1 MNDYMKKINLSSISN
16 RIERNKAKT
25 FNDFI
30 DLLNKEKYIL
40 NSKFKGMLI
49 NVNLICPNGCSY
61 SVKPNNFK
69 NLGQR
74 CPCRVPKYQQ
84 KLNDKFGNVYK
95 LINLEKNI
103 ATVIHTECDTN
114 NKFIIPIS
122 SLLKRKTVFCD
133 NCKYEKDNN
142 KIYVSKRLLS
152 CYNKYFEF
160 LSKEGKETYNLKCRK
175 CGHKFSRAESTLR
188 DALDR
193 GNRSHCPN
201 CEPYKAKNESKQASY
216 IKYILKYYFKGICK
230 CEEKVKVLIN
240 GKIRTLSA
248 DIVLHQPVNLHI
260 EVNGSQHNSD
270 DSLYSTDQVLYSK
283 KVEYFQNKKYKL
295 VELEI
300 TDYFS
305 TDIEN
310 FDYFIKELCHNH
322 DISYHDYDIV
332 KSDALKYCY
341 MTKHEYAYE
350 KRYDILNMYENELA
364 TINDISKKFNIKSQ
378 IISEILIHVFNIK
391 ITSPSNRI
399 LDKYSNEI
407 SNDYTNGSTWNEI
420 CSRYNI
426 SVATLRKFIIENN
439 LEKDNKLVLLS
450 LNSSPQ
456 FYKDMPHFCKENN
469 IKGNYAIPKEYKY
482 FRNTLNAFLINIDYY
497 NNLTPGEKS
506 KMINIM
512 KDRNK
517 RLEKNKTINHR
528 NPNIKVA
535 QIDIHT
541 NKVLTLFDSVKD
553 AKKAIGVSTISD
565 CLQGKQKTSGG
576 YKWSYVDIT
585 NL

>member
-1 MNDYMKKINLSSISN
+1 MNNYMKKVDLCTIHNK
-16 RIERNKAKT
+16 IERNKAKT
-25 FNDFI
+25 LNDFI
-30 DLLNKEKYIL
+30 DLLNKEGYIL

-49 NVNLICPNGCSY
+49 NVDLICPNGCNY
-61 SVKPNNFK
+61 PVKPNNFK

-74 CPCRVPKYQQ
+74 CPCRLPKYQQ
-84 KLNDKFGNVYK
+84 QLNKKFGNVYK

-103 ATVIHTECDTN
+103 ATVVHTECNTN
-114 NKFIIPIS
+114 NNFTIPIS
-122 SLLKRKTVFCD
+122 SLLKRKNVFCD
-133 NCKYEKDNN
+133 NCKDGKDNN
-142 KIYVSKRLLS
+142 KVYISERLLTS
-152 CYNKYFEF
+152 YNEYFEF
-160 LSKEGKETYNLKCRK
+160 LSREGKETYNLKCKK
-175 CGHKFSRAESTLR
+175 CGYEFSRSESTLR

-216 IKYILKYYFKGICK
+216 VKYMLKYYLKNICQ
-230 CEEKVKVLIN
+230 CEEKIKVLIED
-240 GKIRTLSA
+240 KIRTLSA
-248 DIVLHQPVNLHI
+248 DIVLHEPIKLHI

-270 DSLYSTDQVLYSK
+270 DCLYSTDQVLYSK

-310 FDYFIKELCHNH
+310 FDYFIKELFDTHN
-322 DISYHDYDIV
+322 IFYPDYDLV

-350 KRYDILNMYENELA
+350 KRNEIFSMYENEFA
-364 TINDISKKFNIKSQ
+364 TINTISEKFNIKSN
-378 IISEILIHVFNIK
+378 IISEILKYVFNVE
-391 ITSPSNRI
+391 ITSPGNRI
-399 LDKYSNEI
+399 LAKYSKEI
-407 SNDYTNGSTWNEI
+407 KDYYTNSSTWNEI
-420 CSRYNI
+420 SSKYNI
-426 SVATLRKFIIENN
+426 SIPTLRKFIIENN
-439 LEKDNKLVLLS
+439 LEKNNKLVLLS
-450 LNSSPQ
+450 LDNSPQ
-456 FYKDMPHFCKENN
+456 FYKDMTHFCKENN
-469 IKGNYAIPKEYKY
+469 IKGHYATPSEYKY
-482 FRNTLNAFLINIDYY
+482 FRNNLNAFLINIDYY
-497 NNLTPGEKS
+497 NSLTPDEKS

-512 KDRNK
+512 KDRDK
-517 RLEKNKTINHR
+517 RLERSKNIKHR

-535 QIDIHT
+535 QIDIYT
-541 NKVLTLFDSVKD
+541 DKVLTLFDSVKD

-576 YKWSYVDIT
+576 YKWSYIDIT

>member
-1 MNDYMKKINLSSISN
+1 MNNYMKKIDLSTIN
-16 RIERNKAKT
+16 NKVERNKAKT

-30 DLLNKEKYIL
+30 DLLNKEGYIL
-40 NSKFKGMLI
+40 NSEFKGMLT
-49 NVNLICPNGCSY
+49 NVNLICPNGCNY
-61 SVKPNNFK
+61 PVKPNNFK
-69 NLGQR
+69 NIGQR

-84 KLNDKFGNVYK
+84 QLDDKFGNVYK

-103 ATVIHTECDTN
+103 ATVIHTECNTN
-114 NKFIIPIS
+114 NNFKIPIL
-122 SLLKRKTVFCD
+122 SLLERKTIFCD
-133 NCKYEKDNN
+133 NCKNKKNN
-142 KIYVSKRLLS
+142 SMYISERLLS
-152 CYNKYFEF
+152 CYNRYFEF
-160 LSKEGKETYNLKCRK
+160 LSKEGKETYKLKCRK

-193 GNRSHCPN
+193 GNRSHCPS

-216 IKYILKYYFKGICK
+216 IKYILKYYFKDICK
-230 CEEKVKVLIN
+230 CEEKIKVLIN
-240 GKIRTLSA
+240 ERVRTLSA
-248 DIVLHQPVNLHI
+248 DIVLHEPVKLHI

-270 DSLYSTDQVLYSK
+270 DCLFSTDQLLYSR
-283 KVEYFQNKKYKL
+283 KVEYFQNRKYKL

-310 FDYFIKELCHNH
+310 FDYFIKKLCDNHN
-322 DISYHDYDIV
+322 ISYHDYDIV

-364 TINDISKKFNIKSQ
+364 TINNISKKFNIKSQ
-378 IISEILIHVFNIK
+378 IISEILRYVFNIK
-391 ITSPSNRI
+391 ITSPSDRI

-426 SVATLRKFIIENN
+426 SVSTLRKFINENS
-439 LEKDNKLVLLS
+439 LIKDNTLVLLS
-450 LNSSPQ
+450 SDCTIK
-456 FYKDMPHFCKENN
+456 FYKDMTHFCNENN
-469 IKGNYAIPKEYKY
+469 IKGNYATPSKYKY
-482 FRNTLNAFLINIDYY
+482 FRNNLNSFLFNISYY
-497 NNLTPGEKS
+497 NNLKTTEKS
-506 KMINIM
+506 KMIDIM
-512 KDRNK
+512 KARNK
-517 RLEKNKTINHR
+517 RLKKNKTIKNR

-541 NKVLTLFDSVKD
+541 DKVLRLFDTVKD

-576 YKWSYVDIT
+576 YKWSYIDIT